1 MAKRS
6 RRMNR
11 EDVIELLDKD
21 DDALESY
28 CSDPDEPVMK
38 HRPDNDIESSDD
50 ELLPFQIAACGME
63 EIETVQDDWMQ
74 EELQQQIVQATNDYA
89 KATMKENKYEQ
100 WTKVTCEVMR
110 AYFGFHILMSINRLP
125 SIDDYWSTN
134 PNLRYGP
141 IANRISRDRFRD
153 IQKYLHF
160 VDNDT
165 LVPRGQSRYD
175 RLGKVRPVIDY
186 VTAKCKELYKPHREV
201 AVDEAMIKF
210 QGRSSLKQYMP
221 QKPIKRGIKVWV
233 LGDSH
238 NGYFVDFVVYTGK
251 VGDAAV
257 KGLGNK
263 VVLSLTSQLN
273 GKHHVV
279 YFDNF
284 FTSVELLDEL
294 LKWGV
299 YSCGT
304 VRSNRK
310 QFPKE
315 LSEAT
320 LKERGDSLT
329 VQKGAIVASAWLD
342 KKVVMVMS
350 TSCHDP
356 SLQLKLILLSEITAV
371 EKSLEELHCQMLYG
385 QYN

>member
-1 MAKRS
+1 
-6 RRMNR
+6 MNR
-11 EDVIELLDKD
+11 EDVIELFDKD

-28 CSDPDEPVMK
+28 CSDPDEPVMSGSDDEFSDLEQEIVDDAESIVDRKRK

-50 ELLPFQIAACGME
+50 ELLPFQIAVCGME

-100 WTKVTCEVMR
+100 WTKVTCEEMR

-175 RLGKVRPVIDY
+175 RLGKVQPVIDY

-210 QGRSSLKQYMP
+210 QGRSSLKQCMP

-238 NGYFVDFVVYTGK
+238 NGYF
-251 VGDAAV
+251 
-257 KGLGNK
+257 
-263 VVLSLTSQLN
+263 
-273 GKHHVV
+273 
-279 YFDNF
+279 
-284 FTSVELLDEL
+284 
-294 LKWGV
+294 
-299 YSCGT
+299 
-304 VRSNRK
+304 
-310 QFPKE
+310 
-315 LSEAT
+315 
-320 LKERGDSLT
+320 
-329 VQKGAIVASAWLD
+329 
-342 KKVVMVMS
+342 
-350 TSCHDP
+350 
-356 SLQLKLILLSEITAV
+356 
-371 EKSLEELHCQMLYG
+371 
-385 QYN
+385 